1 MVCVHGWA
9 GYERT
14 FDTILPYF
22 NPHFTVYQLAW
33 PGYSAVPLR
42 GRDYTLDDMVRW
54 IDTFTDKM
62 GLGKIT
68 LMGNC
73 IGANVALEYAY
84 QHPERLTHL
93 IVNEP
98 HGFMPVYCY
107 LLIYPVIGDLFLRL
121 LFKTQL
127 GITLIMKMFPLEEGG
142 NKGSGYT
149 KRRLLQVP
157 THVMGA
163 FLRAMYRYAR
173 ETNLYARPKV
183 KVPTVFPLPTA
194 TFGQVAAFERCYGP
208 CFETLTICK
217 ISQPVH
223 NPARE
228 TPQAFAKAVLP
239 QLGIRG

>member
-14 FDTILPYF
+14 FDTIAPYF

-33 PGYSAVPLR
+33 PGYGCVPLR
-42 GRDYTLDDMVRW
+42 GKDYTLDDMVRW

-93 IVNEP
+93 IINEP
-98 HGFMPVYCY
+98 HGFMPAYFY

-121 LFKTQL
+121 LFKTQP
-127 GITLIMKMFPLEEGG
+127 GIALIMKMFPLEEGG
-142 NKGSGYT
+142 DQGSGYT
-149 KRRLLQVP
+149 KSRLLKVP

-194 TFGQVAAFERCYGP
+194 TFGQVAAFERYYGH
-208 CFETLTICK
+208 CFEALTICK

-239 QLGIRG
+239 LLGIRA